1 MLIGASGQQ
10 VGVLGYRD
18 SSPGE
23 ARCEHHKPEDGSM
36 DGTSASPQPHNA
48 AQRSAHIRQ
57 VVLAKGVELRERY
70 PILKHQDALGAGI
83 LAFALIGMIGSA
95 ALYIS
100 GHMAWWACLLL
111 NAFFASLTHELE
123 HDLIH
128 SMYFRKQRV
137 PHNLMMGLVWLARP
151 STINPWIRRHLHLNH
166 HKVSGTETDMEER
179 AITNGEPWG
188 FARLLMVGDNM
199 MSAFI
204 RLLRAPTWAH
214 KWSILKRVFKVYAPL
229 ALVHW
234 GAWYVFLGFHAAN
247 GIAYLL
253 GSPIEWSA
261 TTLSVM
267 QVIDI
272 AAVVIIGPNVLR
284 TFCLHF
290 ISSNM
295 HYYGDV
301 EPGNVLQQ
309 CQVLNPWWLW
319 PLQAFCFNFGSSH
332 GIHHFVVKE
341 PFYIRQM
348 TVAVAH
354 KVMREMGV
362 RFNDFG
368 TFGRANRFV
377 RRDEVAVSGEAVEV

>member
-1 MLIGASGQQ
+1 M
-10 VGVLGYRD
+10 
-18 SSPGE
+18 
-23 ARCEHHKPEDGSM
+23 H
-36 DGTSASPQPHNA
+36 GTSASPQRLNA
-48 AQRSAHIRQ
+48 AQRSAHIRE

-70 PILKHQDALGAGI
+70 PILRHQDAIGAGI
-83 LAFALIGMIGSA
+83 LAFALAGMIGSA
-95 ALYIS
+95 ALYMT
-100 GHMAWWACLLL
+100 GYLAWWACLLL

-188 FARLLMVGDNM
+188 IARFLMVGDNM
-199 MSAFI
+199 MSSFI
-204 RLLRAPTWAH
+204 RMLRAKTWAQ
-214 KWSILKRVFKVYAPL
+214 KISIVQRTLKVYAPL

-247 GIAYLL
+247 GVAHLL
-253 GSPIEWSA
+253 GAPIEWSA

-267 QVIDI
+267 NVIDI

-301 EPGNVLQQ
+301 ELGNVMQQ
-309 CQVLNPWWLW
+309 CQVLNAKWLW
-319 PLQAFCFNFGSSH
+319 PLQAFCFNFGSTH

-348 TVAVAH
+348 TAPVAH

-362 RFNDFG
+362 RFNDIG
-368 TFGRANRFV
+368 TFARANRFV
-377 RRDEVAVSGEAVEV
+377 RKETEQPQQARAAQA

>member
-1 MLIGASGQQ
+1 
-10 VGVLGYRD
+10 
-18 SSPGE
+18 
-23 ARCEHHKPEDGSM
+23 M
-36 DGTSASPQPHNA
+36 DRTSASPQRLNA
-48 AQRSAHIRQ
+48 SQRSAHIRE
-57 VVLAKGVELRERY
+57 VVLAKGVELRQRY
-70 PILKHQDALGAGI
+70 PILNHQDALGAGI
-83 LAFALIGMIGSA
+83 LAFALAAMIGSA
-95 ALYIS
+95 VLYIN
-100 GHMAWWACLLL
+100 GYMAWWVCLLL

-128 SMYFRKQRV
+128 SMYFRKKRI
-137 PHNLMMGLVWLARP
+137 PHNLMMALVWLARP

-188 FARLLMVGDNM
+188 FARLLMIGDNI

-204 RLLRAPTWAH
+204 RMLRAKTWAH
-214 KWSILKRVFKVYAPL
+214 KSSIIKRTLKVYAPL

-247 GIAYLL
+247 GVAHLT
-253 GSPIEWSA
+253 GAPIEWSA

-290 ISSNM
+290 VSSNM

-301 EPGNVLQQ
+301 EPGNVMQQ
-309 CQVLNPWWLW
+309 TQVLNPWWMW
-319 PLQAFCFNFGSSH
+319 PMQAFCFNFGSSH
-332 GIHHFVVKE
+332 GVHHFVVKE

-348 TVAVAH
+348 TVPVAH

-368 TFGRANRFV
+368 TFKRANRFV
-377 RRDEVAVSGEAVEV
+377 RKEEVQGQTVEGLRV

>member
-1 MLIGASGQQ
+1 
-10 VGVLGYRD
+10 
-18 SSPGE
+18 
-23 ARCEHHKPEDGSM
+23 M
-36 DGTSASPQPHNA
+36 DRTSASPQRHNA
-48 AQRSAHIRQ
+48 TQRSAHIRE
-57 VVLAKGVELRERY
+57 VVLAKGVELRERF

-83 LAFALIGMIGSA
+83 LAFALAGMIGSA
-95 ALYIS
+95 ALYIT
-100 GHMAWWACLLL
+100 GHMAWWVCLLL

-188 FARLLMVGDNM
+188 FARLLMVGDNV

-204 RLLRAPTWAH
+204 RMLRAKTWAH
-214 KWSILKRVFKVYAPL
+214 KFSIIKRTLKVYAPL

-253 GSPIEWSA
+253 GAPIEWSA

-301 EPGNVLQQ
+301 ELGNVLQQ

-348 TVAVAH
+348 TVPVAH

-377 RRDEVAVSGEAVEV
+377 RRDEVASEEVRTARA

>member
-1 MLIGASGQQ
+1 MVNRLASGASVLRHSLVQDVRITQQ
-10 VGVLGYRD
+10 
-18 SSPGE
+18 E
-23 ARCEHHKPEDGSM
+23 NGSM
-36 DGTSASPQPHNA
+36 DGTSASPQQMNA
-48 AQRSAHIRQ
+48 QQRSAHIRE
-57 VVLAKGVELRERY
+57 VVLAEGVRLRQRH
-70 PILKHQDALGAGI
+70 PWLLDQDALGAGI
-83 LAFALIGMIGSA
+83 LAFALLGMLGSA

-100 GHMAWWACLLL
+100 GHLAWWACLLL

-128 SMYFRKQRV
+128 SMYFRKQRL

-166 HKVSGTETDMEER
+166 HKVSGTEADMEER

-188 FARLLMVGDNM
+188 FARLLMVGDNI

-204 RLLRAPTWAH
+204 RLLRAKTWKH
-214 KWSILKRVFKVYAPL
+214 KFSILKRSLLVYAPL
-229 ALVHW
+229 ALLHW

-247 GIAYLL
+247 GIASLM
-253 GSPIEWSA
+253 GAPIEWSA
-261 TTLSVM
+261 GTLQMM

-290 ISSNM
+290 VSSNM

-301 EPGNVLQQ
+301 ELGNVIQQ
-309 CQVLNPWWLW
+309 TQVLNPWWLW
-319 PLQAFCFNFGSSH
+319 PLQAFCFNFGSTH

-348 TVAVAH
+348 TAKVAH
-354 KVMREMGV
+354 KVMAEMGV

-368 TFGRANRFV
+368 TFARANRFE
-377 RRDEVAVSGEAVEV
+377 RQEYPDAKLSFSKQ

>member
-1 MLIGASGQQ
+1 
-10 VGVLGYRD
+10 
-18 SSPGE
+18 
-23 ARCEHHKPEDGSM
+23 M
-36 DGTSASPQPHNA
+36 DRTSASPPRHNA
-48 AQRSAHIRQ
+48 AQRSAHIRE

-70 PILKHQDALGAGI
+70 PILQHQDALGAGI
-83 LAFALIGMIGSA
+83 LAFALAGMIGSA
-95 ALYIS
+95 ALYIT
-100 GHMAWWACLLL
+100 GHMAWWVCLLL

-137 PHNLMMGLVWLARP
+137 PHNLMLGLVWLARP

-188 FARLLMVGDNM
+188 FARLLMVGDNV

-204 RLLRAPTWAH
+204 RMLRAKTWAH
-214 KWSILKRVFKVYAPL
+214 KFSIIKRSLKVYAPL

-234 GAWYVFLGFHAAN
+234 AAWYVFLGFHAAN
-247 GIAYLL
+247 GIAYLM

-295 HYYGDV
+295 HYYGDI
-301 EPGNVLQQ
+301 EAGNVLQQ

-348 TVAVAH
+348 TVPVAH

-377 RRDEVAVSGEAVEV
+377 RRDEVVAEEARTAQA

>member
-1 MLIGASGQQ
+1 
-10 VGVLGYRD
+10 
-18 SSPGE
+18 
-23 ARCEHHKPEDGSM
+23 M
-36 DGTSASPQPHNA
+36 DGTSASPQRHNA

-70 PILKHQDALGAGI
+70 PLLKHQDALGAGI
-83 LAFALIGMIGSA
+83 LAFALTGMIGSA
-95 ALYIS
+95 VLYIS
-100 GHMAWWACLLL
+100 GHMAWWVCLLL

-204 RLLRAPTWAH
+204 RLLRAKTWAH
-214 KWSILKRVFKVYAPL
+214 KFSIIKRTLKVYAPL

-253 GSPIEWSA
+253 GTPIEWSA

-295 HYYGDV
+295 HYYGDI
-301 EPGNVLQQ
+301 EANNVLQQ

-348 TVAVAH
+348 TVPVAH

-377 RRDEVAVSGEAVEV
+377 RREEVVAEEARTAQA

>member
-1 MLIGASGQQ
+1 
-10 VGVLGYRD
+10 
-18 SSPGE
+18 
-23 ARCEHHKPEDGSM
+23 M
-36 DGTSASPQPHNA
+36 DGTSASPQRHNA

-57 VVLAKGVELRERY
+57 VVLAKGMELRERY

-83 LAFALIGMIGSA
+83 LAFALAGMIGSA
-95 ALYIS
+95 ALYIT
-100 GHMAWWACLLL
+100 GHMTWWVCLLL

-214 KWSILKRVFKVYAPL
+214 KWNILKRVFKVYAPL
-229 ALVHW
+229 ALLHW
-234 GAWYVFLGFHAAN
+234 GAWYVFLGFHAAS
-247 GIAYLL
+247 GIASLL
-253 GSPIEWSA
+253 GAPIEWSA
-261 TTLSVM
+261 TTVSVM

-301 EPGNVLQQ
+301 EPGNVMQQ

-348 TVAVAH
+348 TVPVAH

-368 TFGRANRFV
+368 TFGRANRYV
-377 RRDEVAVSGEAVEV
+377 RRDERVSEEVRTARA

>member
-1 MLIGASGQQ
+1 
-10 VGVLGYRD
+10 
-18 SSPGE
+18 
-23 ARCEHHKPEDGSM
+23 M
-36 DGTSASPQPHNA
+36 DGTSASPQRHNA
-48 AQRSAHIRQ
+48 AQRSALIRQ

-83 LAFALIGMIGSA
+83 LAFALAGMIGSA
-95 ALYIS
+95 ALYIT
-100 GHMAWWACLLL
+100 GQMAWWVCLLL

-199 MSAFI
+199 VSAFI

-214 KWSILKRVFKVYAPL
+214 KWNILKRVFKVYAPL
-229 ALVHW
+229 ALLHW

-247 GIAYLL
+247 GIASLL
-253 GSPIEWSA
+253 GAPIEWSA

-301 EPGNVLQQ
+301 ELGNVMQQ

-348 TVAVAH
+348 TVPVAH

-377 RRDEVAVSGEAVEV
+377 RRDDVVSEEARTARA

>member
-1 MLIGASGQQ
+1 
-10 VGVLGYRD
+10 
-18 SSPGE
+18 
-23 ARCEHHKPEDGSM
+23 M
-36 DGTSASPQPHNA
+36 DRTSASPQRHNA
-48 AQRSAHIRQ
+48 AQRSAHIRE

-70 PILKHQDALGAGI
+70 PILQHQDALGAGI
-83 LAFALIGMIGSA
+83 LAFALAGMIGSA
-95 ALYIS
+95 ALYIT
-100 GHMAWWACLLL
+100 GHMAWWVCLLL

-188 FARLLMVGDNM
+188 FARLLMVGDNV

-204 RLLRAPTWAH
+204 RMLRAKTWAH
-214 KWSILKRVFKVYAPL
+214 KFSIIKRTLKVYAPL

-247 GIAYLL
+247 GIAYLM

-261 TTLSVM
+261 TMLSVM

-295 HYYGDV
+295 HYYGDI
-301 EPGNVLQQ
+301 EAGNVLQQ

-348 TVAVAH
+348 TVPVAH

-377 RRDEVAVSGEAVEV
+377 RRDEVVAEEARTAQA

>member
-1 MLIGASGQQ
+1 
-10 VGVLGYRD
+10 
-18 SSPGE
+18 
-23 ARCEHHKPEDGSM
+23 M
-36 DGTSASPQPHNA
+36 DRTSASPQRLNA

-57 VVLAKGVELRERY
+57 VVLARGVELRQQY

-83 LAFALIGMIGSA
+83 LAFALAGMVGSA
-95 ALYIS
+95 ALYMT

-111 NAFFASLTHELE
+111 NGFFASLTHELE

-128 SMYFRKQRV
+128 SMYFRKQRI

-166 HKVSGTETDMEER
+166 HKVSGSETDTEER

-188 FARLLMVGDNM
+188 IARLLMIGDNM
-199 MSAFI
+199 MSSFI
-204 RLLRAPTWAH
+204 RMLRAKTWAM
-214 KWSILKRVFKVYAPL
+214 KYSIIYRTLKVYAPL
-229 ALVHW
+229 ALLHW

-247 GIAYLL
+247 GVAHLM
-253 GSPIEWSA
+253 GAPIEWSA

-267 QVIDI
+267 NVIDI
-272 AAVVIIGPNVLR
+272 AVVVIIGPNVLR

-295 HYYGDV
+295 HYYGDI
-301 EPGNVLQQ
+301 EPGNVMQQ

-348 TVAVAH
+348 TVPVAH

-377 RRDEVAVSGEAVEV
+377 RKDGVVVEKVRTAQA

>member
-1 MLIGASGQQ
+1 
-10 VGVLGYRD
+10 
-18 SSPGE
+18 
-23 ARCEHHKPEDGSM
+23 M
-36 DGTSASPQPHNA
+36 DGTSASPQRHNA
-48 AQRSAHIRQ
+48 AQRSAHIRE

-83 LAFALIGMIGSA
+83 LAVALTGMIGSA

-100 GHMAWWACLLL
+100 GHMAWWVCLLL

-188 FARLLMVGDNM
+188 FARLLMVGDNV

-204 RLLRAPTWAH
+204 RMLRAKTWAH
-214 KWSILKRVFKVYAPL
+214 KFSIIKRTLKVYAPL

-247 GIAYLL
+247 GIAHLL

-261 TTLSVM
+261 TTLAVM

-295 HYYGDV
+295 HYYGDI
-301 EPGNVLQQ
+301 ESGNVLQQ

-341 PFYIRQM
+341 PFYIRQL
-348 TVAVAH
+348 TVPVAH

-377 RRDEVAVSGEAVEV
+377 RKEEVQGQTVEGLRV

>member
-1 MLIGASGQQ
+1 M
-10 VGVLGYRD
+10 Y
-18 SSPGE
+18 
-23 ARCEHHKPEDGSM
+23 
-36 DGTSASPQPHNA
+36 GTSASPERLNA
-48 AQRSAHIRQ
+48 QQRSAHIRE
-57 VVLAKGVELRERY
+57 VVLARGVELRQRY
-70 PILKHQDALGAGI
+70 PILNHQDALGVGI
-83 LAFALIGMIGSA
+83 LAFALAGMIGSA
-95 ALYIS
+95 ALYMT

-166 HKVSGTETDMEER
+166 HKVSGSETDMEER

-188 FARLLMVGDNM
+188 IARLLMVGDNV

-204 RLLRAPTWAH
+204 RMLRAKTWAH
-214 KWSILKRVFKVYAPL
+214 KFSIIKRTLKVYAPL

-234 GAWYVFLGFHAAN
+234 GAWYLFLGFHVAN

-253 GSPIEWSA
+253 GTSVEWSA
-261 TTLSVM
+261 NTLSVM

-290 ISSNM
+290 VSSNM
-295 HYYGDV
+295 HYYGDI
-301 EPGNVLQQ
+301 EPGNVIQQ
-309 CQVLNPWWLW
+309 TQVLNPWWMW

-341 PFYIRQM
+341 PFYIRQL
-348 TVAVAH
+348 TVPVAH

-362 RFNDFG
+362 RFNDLG

-377 RRDEVAVSGEAVEV
+377 RNEQQSIEAVREAQA